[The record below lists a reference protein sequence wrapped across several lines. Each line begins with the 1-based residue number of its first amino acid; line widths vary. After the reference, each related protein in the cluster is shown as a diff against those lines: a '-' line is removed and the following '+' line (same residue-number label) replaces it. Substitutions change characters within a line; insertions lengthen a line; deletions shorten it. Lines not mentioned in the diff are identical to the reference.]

1 MPPERARIYITRRI
15 PQEAVDML
23 AARCDLRQW
32 DQDDPVPRAV
42 LLDEVAGIDG
52 LYCLLTEKVD
62 AELLDRAPRLRV
74 VSQMAVGFDN
84 IDIAACTARGI
95 PVGHTP
101 EVLTETTADLTW
113 ALLMA
118 TARRLVEAAAA
129 VKSGAWTTWKPMWMT
144 GPDVYGATLGIFG
157 LGRIGHAVARRAQ
170 GFGMRILYH
179 DAFES
184 PHAGSVGAQFVDLP
198 TLLRESD
205 FVTLHC
211 PLTPETRGIVDER
224 FLRQMKP
231 SAIIVNT
238 SRGPVV
244 NEADL
249 ARALAEGWIRAA
261 GLDVTLVE
269 PLPLDS
275 PLLALPNCL
284 VLPHIGSASIPTRI
298 RMGTLA
304 AENLLLALDGR
315 PMTYCVNRAELGG

>member
-23 AARCDLRQW
+23 AAHCDLRQW
-32 DQDDPVPRAV
+32 DQDDPVPRQV
-42 LLDEVAGIDG
+42 LLDEVAGIDA
-52 LYCLLTEKVD
+52 LYCLLTEKID

-118 TARRLVEAAAA
+118 TARRLVEAAGA
-129 VKSGAWTTWKPMWMT
+129 VKSGEWTTWKPMWMT

-184 PHAGSVGAQFVDLP
+184 PHAASVGAQFVDLP

-205 FVTLHC
+205 YVTLHC

-231 SAIIVNT
+231 TAVIVNT

-249 ARALAEGWIRAA
+249 ARGLAEGWICAA

-304 AENLLLALDGR
+304 AENLLLALDGQ